1 MFRVIRSELCAIFTV
16 WDSEKFIIIANYP
29 FGLFSPGR
37 VHSVEVKS
45 KEMKQMKTRTMLGL
59 AVLWGAVAL
68 AVDMPAGYTH
78 LGWIES
84 DAAGLQ
90 WINSG
95 YLPTSSTVIRASI
108 LARVRRITW
117 GSFFGVM
124 QDVRRETSTSPP
136 TTSDPP

>member
-1 MFRVIRSELCAIFTV
+1 
-16 WDSEKFIIIANYP
+16 
-29 FGLFSPGR
+29 
-37 VHSVEVKS
+37 
-45 KEMKQMKTRTMLGL
+45 MKTRTMLGL